1 MIPPNKNCLVCS
13 SDEGGKVIR
22 LALSRQALQWSV
34 AKFVEVVV
42 KGHLH
47 FHEPGVM
54 LTSVSICCSDGSG
67 VLRRQEAFA
76 QIYDPAFPVASEEA
90 ASEGIYPE
98 KELRELVGREI
109 PAAALARN
117 ESDPVSQL
125 RKFTLSFSD
134 ESQLGLE
141 IDAHIADIVDEANW
155 DEEKYPEHFA
165 VVGVGAGSG
174 GAALGGGDGG
184 ANRDYVKIVAA
195 DDEGLADEACAPEAE
210 GSSAAADGDDGRG
223 SEAEAEI
230 GTHPAAKRQ
239 KTGN

>member
-1 MIPPNKNCLVCS
+1 M
-13 SDEGGKVIR
+13 IR

-54 LTSVSICCSDGSG
+54 LTSVSIGCSDGSG

-109 PAAALARN
+109 PAAALLAPN
-117 ESDPVSQL
+117 EKSDPVSQL

-174 GAALGGGDGG
+174 GAGLGGADGG
-184 ANRDYVKIVAA
+184 ANRDYVKI
-195 DDEGLADEACAPEAE
+195 
-210 GSSAAADGDDGRG
+210 AAADGDDGRG
-223 SEAEAEI
+223 SEAEADEI
-230 GTHPAAKRQ
+230 GTHLAAKRQ